1 MPVMDVNG
9 GGNGCWGGMWFVWI
23 IIIFALMGGGLG
35 GWNNN
40 RNYATQAD
48 VYAANDMQDIKGNQ
62 RAIQSG
68 ITSLGNGICD
78 ATYALNNTAVN
89 GFANTNQNI
98 LQGNY
103 ALDKSVMQGDFMLDK
118 SIMGGNFAIEKG
130 ITDSRFV
137 IGNAV
142 NDNRFA
148 AQQGFNEMGKGLAE
162 NRFATQYGF
171 NNVERNVD
179 ALRYD
184 GAMNTCK
191 ITTNNNEGVQK
202 ILDKLSTMEFR
213 AMKTENDN
221 LRLALA
227 DARNVN
233 VQFMQSRD
241 IINAVRPYP
250 QASFLVGNPNIPCP
264 CPCNA

>member
-1 MPVMDVNG
+1 MALGDGIMPVMDING
-9 GGNGCWGGMWFVWI
+9 NNGWGGCMWFVWI
-23 IIIFALMGGGLG
+23 IIIFALMGGGAWG
-35 GWNNN
+35 NN

-68 ITSLGNGICD
+68 ISGLGNGICD
-78 ATYALNNTAVN
+78 ATFALNNTAVN
-89 GFANTNQNI
+89 GFATTNQNV

-103 ALDKSVMQGDFMLDK
+103 ALDKSIMQGDFMLDK
-118 SIMGGNFAIEKG
+118 SIMGGNFAVEKG
-130 ITDSRFV
+130 ITDARYV

-142 NDNRFA
+142 N
-148 AQQGFNEMGKGLAE
+148 E
-162 NRFATQYGF
+162 NRFATQFGF
-171 NNVERNVD
+171 GDVNRNID
-179 ALRYD
+179 AVRYD
-184 GAMNTCK
+184 NAMNTCK
-191 ITTNNNEGVQK
+191 ITTNANEGTQK
-202 ILDKLSTMEFR
+202 ILDKLGQMEFR
-213 AMKTENDN
+213 AMKNENDN

-250 QASFLVGNPNIPCP
+250 QASFLVGNPNIACP